1 MSKNSFQ
8 SSDKKTS
15 PAKEESSESNF
26 WAPTGWGAL
35 NGTGASIATEI
46 LDDALVAMK
55 RTKYGKYY
63 EGTKLAIESVAGLV
77 LNEGLE
83 VSKDKEKGFWGDGY
97 LDFAEDVALTVGGN
111 YLGGLAAA
119 ALLGSSAPV
128 LATAAIGIATASV
141 IGGSWS
147 WGKSLIADYFSED
160 TTIEAS
166 AELGAGI
173 VTSQNPGSNNQA
185 NQSSQYTYYLEVT
198 GNSGTGNSGSFDDS
212 LNFDVPSNNEQQDG
226 EDEELSDEEKA
237 QRIADYLTK
246 MREEEDAMD
255 EEIFGDDYEVED
267 EPNQAEGEA
276 DNNNNQNT
284 NQDGESSLWDDF
296 VNWLFGDDESES
308 DASDDPLTIRAKV
321 MDNPMNDNGDTSDYD
336 GRHDGLRGF
345 RGDIDYGP
353 DGKKGQ
359 GYNGE
364 HDELI
369 GFNPR
374 IDYGPDGK
382 KGQGYNGEHNG
393 LKGFNPRIDWDQDHV
408 DTDEFTGNALT
419 DRLGKINPRAIQEV
433 LGSMSIAENGRQAKK
448 MGRTDSEFIFNSQAG
463 VLYHNASGA
472 KKGFGSGGAIAEIE
486 IDQDLSLISVDFF

>member
-8 SSDKKTS
+8 SSGKKTS
-15 PAKEESSESNF
+15 PAKEESSDSNF

-63 EGTKLAIESVAGLV
+63 ERTKLAIESAAGLV

-111 YLGGLAAA
+111 YFGGLLAVG
-119 ALLGSSAPV
+119 LLGSSAPV
-128 LATAAIGIATASV
+128 LATAAISIATASV
-141 IGGSWS
+141 IGGTWS

-166 AELGAGI
+166 AELGGGI

-198 GNSGTGNSGSFDDS
+198 GNSGTGNSSSFDES
-212 LNFDVPSNNEQQDG
+212 LNFDVPSNNKQQDG
-226 EDEELSDEEKA
+226 GEEELSDEEKA

-255 EEIFGDDYEVED
+255 EEILGDDYEVED

-353 DGKKGQ
+353 DGKKGR
-359 GYNGE
+359 G
-364 HDELI
+364 HDEKYDILI

-382 KGQGYNGEHNG
+382 PGKGYNGEHDD
-393 LKGFNPRIDWDQDHV
+393 LKGLNPRIDWDRDHV
-408 DTDEFTGNALT
+408 DSRDFKGNALT
-419 DRLGKINPRAIQEV
+419 DRLGKINPRAIQEA
-433 LGSMSIAENGRQAKK
+433 LENTSIADNGQQAQR
-448 MGRTDSEFIFNSQAG
+448 MGNTNTEFVFDAQAG
-463 VLYHNASGA
+463 VLFHNANGS
-472 KKGFGSGGAIAEIE
+472 KKGFGSGGAIAEIG
-486 IDQDLSLISVDFF
+486 IDHDLSLVTVDFF